1 GAAEESSC
9 LPVFP
14 FDVTAP
20 TKRKPFRDIV
30 RTSRCCPPLSLTALR
45 TALMR
50 LSSVESDTIR
60 PFQTDAIKSS
70 LLTTRSRFS
79 TRWTRISKTWGS
91 TGIIAPPARNSR
103 RSLSSAKSSNKNST
117 LSPPQ
122 QTAQLYLRFRWIEI
136 NLASRQIDAF
146 ARTVSEAAGKLKTCR
161 RSYETNVRSGPK
173 KKLFQRLLRIIS
185 AMRAWCAKP
194 ARVNPLRINRF
205 H

>member
-1 GAAEESSC
+1 MPGF
-9 LPVFP
+9 PV
-14 FDVTAP
+14 DVTAP

-30 RTSRCCPPLSLTALR
+30 RMSRCCPPLSPTALR

-50 LSSVESDTIR
+50 LSSVDSDTIR

-79 TRWTRISKTWGS
+79 TRWTRTSKTWGS
-91 TGIIAPPARNSR
+91 TGIVAPPARNSR

-117 LSPPQ
+117 LLPPQ
-122 QTAQLYLRFRWIEI
+122 QTAATISQVPLDRNQSRLKINRCFRKDGERGR
-136 NLASRQIDAF
+136 RQAENMS
-146 ARTVSEAAGKLKTCR
+146 AELENNVLSE
-161 RSYETNVRSGPK
+161 SE
-173 KKLFQRLLRIIS
+173 KKLVQRLLRIIS

-194 ARVNPLRINRF
+194 ARVKPLRINRF

>member
-1 GAAEESSC
+1 MPGF
-9 LPVFP
+9 PV
-14 FDVTAP
+14 DVTAP

-30 RTSRCCPPLSLTALR
+30 RTSRCCPPLSPTALR

-79 TRWTRISKTWGS
+79 TRWTRTSKTWGS
-91 TGIIAPPARNSR
+91 TGIVAPPARNSR

-117 LSPPQ
+117 LLPPQ
-122 QTAQLYLRFRWIEI
+122 QTAATISQVPLDR
-136 NLASRQIDAF
+136 NQSR
-146 ARTVSEAAGKLKTCR
+146 LKTNRCFRKDGERGR
-161 RSYETNVRSGPK
+161 RQAENMSAELLSGPER
-173 KKLFQRLLRIIS
+173 KLFQRLLSIIS
-185 AMRAWCAKP
+185 ALRAWCAKP
-194 ARVNPLRINRF
+194 ARVKPLRINRF

>member
-1 GAAEESSC
+1 MPGF
-9 LPVFP
+9 PV
-14 FDVTAP
+14 DVTAP

-30 RTSRCCPPLSLTALR
+30 RTSRCCPPLSPTALR

-79 TRWTRISKTWGS
+79 RRWTRISKTWGS
-91 TGIIAPPARNSR
+91 TEIVAPFERNSR

-117 LSPPQ
+117 LLPPQ
-122 QTAQLYLRFRWIEI
+122 QTAATISQVPLDRNQSRLKTNRCFRKDCERGR
-136 NLASRQIDAF
+136 RQA
-146 ARTVSEAAGKLKTCR
+146 ETCR
-161 RSYETNVRSGPK
+161 RSYETNVLSGPK
-173 KKLFQRLLRIIS
+173 QKLFQRLLSIIS

-194 ARVNPLRINRF
+194 ARVKPLRINRF